1 MHYDEEKEKAES
13 LLVTVIVAN
22 IVFFIGIVLVLAG
35 APGFADTSVSE
46 ASIQTT
52 IQAE

>member
-1 MHYDEEKEKAES
+1 MYYDEEKEKAES

-35 APGFADTSVSE
+35 VPGFADTSVSE